1 MTAELSALSL
11 PEKLS
16 LVEELWDS
24 IVEAQSDVESPAWH
38 AELLAERLE
47 RVDRGA
53 EVPMDWDAAK
63 ESLRQRLGR

>member
-11 PEKLS
+11 PEKLF
-16 LVEELWDS
+16 LVEELWHS
-24 IVEAQSDVESPAWH
+24 IVGSQSDVESPAWH